1 MSAYQHTT
9 LNRKDIHAP
18 VGFKPAFPASK
29 WLQTHALDRRAT
41 RNRRYMYVV
50 KEIIFILIE
59 ITVIAH
65 LGSLKDFHSMIISN
79 MPIYSI
85 KNQTLETKIINT
97 KRS

>member
-1 MSAYQHTT
+1 
-9 LNRKDIHAP
+9 
-18 VGFKPAFPASK
+18 
-29 WLQTHALDRRAT
+29 
-41 RNRRYMYVV
+41 MYVV